1 MNTVLLGPPGAG
13 KGTLA
18 AVLKE
23 KFGLLHIS
31 TGDLLRE
38 EMKSGSDLGNKVKK
52 YVESGDLVPDEIVI
66 QMIEKKLSQNDSNA
80 KGYMLDGFP
89 RTTVQAEDLDK
100 ILAKINK
107 SVECALYMQASLPV
121 ILQRLTGR
129 RVCKKCGA
137 ISHIVNRPSKRPG
150 ICDLCDGELYQ
161 RADDTQE
168 TICNRM
174 QVYEQK
180 TAPIIDYY
188 AKQGKL
194 KTLEGDRDTDYITE
208 CVTKILRGEHD
219 GQQSNKNQSTTRN

>member
-52 YVESGDLVPDEIVI
+52 FVESGDLVPDQIVI
-66 QMIEKKLSQNDSNA
+66 EMIEKKLAQNDLGI

-100 ILAKINK
+100 ILAKIGRPIDF
-107 SVECALYMQASLPV
+107 ALYMQASLPV

-129 RVCKKCGA
+129 RVCRKCGA
-137 ISHIVNRPSKRPG
+137 ISHVVNRPSKRPG

-161 RADDTQE
+161 RADDTEE
-168 TICNRM
+168 TIRNRM

-180 TAPIIDYY
+180 TAPIIEYY
-188 AKQGKL
+188 QKQGKL
-194 KTLEGDRDTDYITE
+194 QTVSGDKDTEYITNIVAKTL
-208 CVTKILRGEHD
+208 RGTHD
-219 GQQSNKNQSTTRN
+219 GKSTDKAQDTRRN